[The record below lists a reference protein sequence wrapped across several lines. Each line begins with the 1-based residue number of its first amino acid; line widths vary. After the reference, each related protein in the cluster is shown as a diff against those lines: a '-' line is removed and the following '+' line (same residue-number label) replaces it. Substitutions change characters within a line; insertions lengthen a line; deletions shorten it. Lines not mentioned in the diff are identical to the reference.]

1 MRYDSSHGT
10 SCGQSEDQ
18 SKVTI
23 RHISG
28 SHEWEWFKSHNP
40 ITMTEDTRGLV
51 AIMDEKPAAA
61 CAVSHFHGYSVEV
74 HQVILRP
81 IVLRH
86 GWLEASMKAAF
97 GSHVLT
103 VYSYVAASNAKAL
116 KFNKH
121 MGMEVVGRIP
131 NAHGPGIDYIVM
143 IGRRENCK
151 YLGE

>member
-1 MRYDSSHGT
+1 
-10 SCGQSEDQ
+10 
-18 SKVTI
+18 
-23 RHISG
+23 
-28 SHEWEWFKSHNP
+28 
-40 ITMTEDTRGLV
+40 MTDDTRGLV
-51 AIMDEKPAAA
+51 AIMDERPAAA

-97 GSHVLT
+97 GNHVLT
-103 VYSYVAASNAKAL
+103 VYSYVAACNAKAL